1 VWLIFQLQLLFA
13 LSPAQPVVLGQDPV
27 TLPLVSLKDKAHSRR
42 MFEAAAS
49 PEQNVV
55 LVLKGITAETQ
66 PGVSWEVHV
75 EPAGA
80 APSTPGPCL
89 VGIISLFDH
98 GSEPAEFVLVLDDA
112 IAAAGKK
119 DLQLRFVPT
128 SGVVVEGK
136 PQPAEVRSRVT
147 IGKIEVAIDSALD
160 H

>member
-1 VWLIFQLQLLFA
+1 MWLIFQLQLLFT

-27 TLPLVSLKDKAHSRR
+27 TLPLVSLKDKAHSKQ

-49 PEQNVV
+49 PDQNVV
-55 LVLKGITAETQ
+55 LVLKGVTAESQ

-80 APSTPGPCL
+80 KPSAQGPCL
-89 VGIISLFDH
+89 VGMISLFDH
-98 GSEPAEFVLVLDDA
+98 GNEPAEFVLALDNA
-112 IAAAGKK
+112 IAAAGRT

-128 SGVVVEGK
+128 SGVEVEGK
-136 PQPAEVRSRVT
+136 PQAAEVRSRVT
-147 IGKIEVAIDSALD
+147 IGQINVAIESGQD